1 MWSHQSSPAA
11 PPAGASDRA
20 TPAALGLCGVHAQ
33 EQLRYLDSH
42 LEARRQDQ
50 SERMSDRPAAPPQ
63 RRRDC
68 MLDASDEDTV
78 ATLDERVHAW
88 PMHIVQCQLQLG
100 HEEHIE
106 HVFRL
111 AQRDFELAND
121 ARELVDHA

>member
-1 MWSHQSSPAA
+1 LPQEQATEL
-11 PPAGASDRA
+11 

-42 LEARRQDQ
+42 LEAIRQYQ
-50 SERMSDRPAAPPQ
+50 SARMSDRRAAPPQ

-78 ATLDERVHAW
+78 ATLDERAHAW

-106 HVFRL
+106 HVF
-111 AQRDFELAND
+111 
-121 ARELVDHA
+121 